1 MKQSLAVSDK
11 GMVQWMSFMEG
22 KDEVILGA
30 LAPRELWRGIESSG
44 QRAVAADLDLETMN
58 VTPATVLDQV
68 TVHTRAVYVTPVHG
82 VLGSWERLGE
92 VTEPRGI
99 GLRVEGRGKAAQWEK
114 LGPGVRG
121 MAEDLIHVDGE
132 LLVGGAAAFAAELEA
147 AGVPAQK
154 LEVGQYRKRDYPGVA
169 RIAAEC
175 LVVSYWRKRRE
186 EIEAAAE
193 RLARQPLL
201 PFAELRR
208 EPGRAGLE
216 GNLVRRAG

>member
-1 MKQSLAVSDK
+1 MKQSLAVADK

-22 KDEVILGA
+22 QDEVILGA
-30 LAPRELWRGIESSG
+30 LAPQELWRGIASSG

-82 VLGSWERLGE
+82 VLGAWEQLGE

-114 LGPGVRG
+114 VGTGVRG
-121 MAEDLIHVDGE
+121 MADDLLHIDEE
-132 LLVGGAAAFAAELEA
+132 LLVGGATGFAAELGA
-147 AGVPAQK
+147 MGIGVEQ
-154 LEVGQYRKRDYPGVA
+154 LEVGRYRKRDYPGVA

-175 LVVSYWRKRRE
+175 LVVRNWQERRE
-186 EIEAAAE
+186 EIQTAAE

-208 EPGRAGLE
+208 EPGRAGVDR
-216 GNLVRRAG
+216 GVVRRAG

>member
-1 MKQSLAVSDK
+1 
-11 GMVQWMSFMEG
+11 MSFMEG
-22 KDEVILGA
+22 QDEVILGA
-30 LAPRELWRGIESSG
+30 LAPPELWRGIESSG

-58 VTPATVLDQV
+58 ITPATVLDQV

-82 VLGSWERLGE
+82 VLGPWEKLGE

-99 GLRVEGRGKAAQWEK
+99 GLRVEGRGKAAEWVK

-132 LLVGGAAAFAAELEA
+132 FLVGGAAAFEAELRA
-147 AGVPAQK
+147 AGVPAEK
-154 LEVGQYRKRDYPGVA
+154 LPVGQFRKRDYPGVA

-175 LVVSYWRKRRE
+175 LVVRNWQQRQE

-208 EPGRAGLE
+208 EPGRAGI
-216 GNLVRRAG
+216 GRDLVRRAG